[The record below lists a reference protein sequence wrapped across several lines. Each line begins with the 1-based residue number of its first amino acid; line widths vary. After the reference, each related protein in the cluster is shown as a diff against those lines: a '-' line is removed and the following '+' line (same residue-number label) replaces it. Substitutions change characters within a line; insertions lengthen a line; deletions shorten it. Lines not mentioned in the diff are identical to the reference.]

1 MSIKS
6 CCHDYSRRCSEYLTC
21 SMSIKSC
28 CHDYSRRCSD
38 QTRCCAKFRSTDA
51 SLSGDLFLLRCR
63 WWVVMCLPHVET
75 VRAITSV
82 SHLVQRPGVLWPASH
97 PTLPHSNSHIF
108 SKEKLR
114 CVLPASYTIMMIII
128 DNLADFCNCVRLSP
142 PQHNTS

>member
-82 SHLVQRPGVLWPASH
+82 SHLVQRPGVHVQHHIQHSPT
-97 PTLPHSNSHIF
+97 PTLTFFPKKN
-108 SKEKLR
+108 
-114 CVLPASYTIMMIII
+114 
-128 DNLADFCNCVRLSP
+128 
-142 PQHNTS
+142 